1 MANSPLLT
9 ATPTAPPTYNPSMA
23 DTFSWVPIEG
33 AGRALYARATYL
45 ANASD
50 ISVSLSANDLNLNI
64 DEVEDLLKES
74 NTLLNVLTAKSID
87 IDVNTDEVEGLIRES
102 NTLLDGLT
110 SVDYSTSAKQ
120 DTTNTLL
127 DGLTSVDYSTSAK
140 QDTTNTLLNVLTAS
154 TDSLENNTDT
164 IEAKIDTVTSLLSAQ
179 LGQQGFDF
187 IIGGEAASSGP
198 YTTVQIASAAKISVI
213 SAGSSTIGQLT
224 ALELPTNFSFNGPI
238 TSVTLEYGAAFVYK
252 L

>member
-1 MANSPLLT
+1 M
-9 ATPTAPPTYNPSMA
+9 ATPDLSLVPALSTTYNVGMA
-23 DTFSWVPIEG
+23 ETFSWVPMQG
-33 AGRALYARATYL
+33 LDRPLFARATYL

-50 ISVSLSANDLNLNI
+50 ISVSLSANDIVLNI

-74 NTLLNVLTAKSID
+74 ITLLNALTAKSVD

-110 SVDYSTSAKQ
+110 AVDYSTSAKQ
-120 DTTNTLL
+120 DI
-127 DGLTSVDYSTSAK
+127 
-140 QDTTNTLLNVLTAS
+140 TNTLLNVLTAS
-154 TDSLENNTDT
+154 TDSLENNTD
-164 IEAKIDTVTSLLSAQ
+164 EVGVKIDTVIGLLSAQ

-187 IIGGEAASSGP
+187 IVSGQTASSGP
-198 YTTVQIASAAKISVI
+198 YTTVQIASAAKISAI

-224 ALELPTNFSFNGPI
+224 AFELPANFSFNGPI
-238 TSVTLEYGAAFVYK
+238 TSITLEYGAAFVYK